1 MSLFDLPRA
10 ADLPRLRSVTDRNI
24 LDRVRRLE
32 RALAA
37 WQGEARS
44 FARTTAALQSAA
56 DDLFRAANNTQ
67 DYGRSMPRDQAAE
80 REELVEAVAK
90 LCEHLAK
97 FG

>member
-1 MSLFDLPRA
+1 VSLFDLPRDTA
-10 ADLPRLRSVTDRNI
+10 LPRLRSVTDRNI

-56 DDLFRAANNTQ
+56 DDLFRAANTMQ
-67 DYGRSMPRDQAAE
+67 DYGRSMPRDQAFE
-80 REELVEAVAK
+80 RDELVEAVSK
-90 LCEHLAK
+90 LGEHLSK
-97 FG
+97 FD